1 MRVSDGGTRPT
12 KKWALGLLLSLAAAM
27 LVAACGTSKA
37 EEAAKTAK
45 ADLAAGQVCAAASLE
60 PTETTYKTACEAK
73 QRKEKSE
80 HEVTEKREAAERRAK
95 EKEEAAKAKK
105 EGAERKAEESKTKQE
120 EAFKRAEEKK
130 QEAEASHEQHT
141 TESGQQRVPGDLVG
155 KALPAAE
162 SELESK
168 GIQFS
173 SQTINGDVV
182 ILHGDWGVCS
192 TTPAAGEPVNGAVVL
207 HLGHFQCGA

>member
-1 MRVSDGGTRPT
+1 MRVSDAGTRPT
-12 KKWALGLLLSLAAAM
+12 KRWALWLLLSLAAAM

-60 PTETTYKTACEAK
+60 PTETTYRTACEAK

-80 HEVTEKREAAERRAK
+80 HEVTEKHEAAERKSK
-95 EKEEAAKAKK
+95 ENEEAAKAKK
-105 EGAERKAEESKTKQE
+105 EAAERKAEEAKTKQE
-120 EAFKRAEEKK
+120 EASKRAEEKK
-130 QEAEASHEQHT
+130 QEEASHEQHT
-141 TESGQQRVPGDLVG
+141 TASGQQSVPNVVG
-155 KALPAAE
+155 KALPEAE

-182 ILHGDWGVCS
+182 ILRGDWGVCS
-192 TTPAAGEPVNGAVVL
+192 TTPAAGEPANGAVVL